1 MFSTAVI
8 CDAFLQTTR
17 MEALKRH
24 GSSFDE
30 KKFSDHMKES
40 KRRYSQSNSTD
51 MADLISFDSLTETP
65 LAKNQSVVDTKKE
78 IGAREPTNLKLP
90 KKIEKQNPKGNEEHE
105 EFLQLFRY
113 QLVGLF
119 VTGWV
124 RKSLVKRISGVQVT
138 TVATGA
144 LGYLANKGNMESS
157 CVVSI
162 AQRCMCRCHRCAFS
176 DR

>member
-1 MFSTAVI
+1 
-8 CDAFLQTTR
+8 

-24 GSSFDE
+24 GSSLDE
-30 KKFSDHMKES
+30 KKFNDHLKES
-40 KRRYSQSNSTD
+40 KRRYSQSNTAD
-51 MADLISFDSLTETP
+51 MADLISFDSMTDSP
-65 LAKNQSVVDTKKE
+65 LVKSHSVDPKKE
-78 IGAREPTNLKLP
+78 MAAEEPTTIKLP
-90 KKIEKQNPKGNEEHE
+90 KKSEKQKPKGSEEHE

-144 LGYLANKGNMESS
+144 LGYLANKGKMESS
-157 CVVSI
+157 CVSP
-162 AQRCMCRCHRCAFS
+162 ASFS
-176 DR
+176 KMHV